1 MYSPVYSVDTI
12 FVKKQNKKQ
21 KPKAKLMNK
30 STKCFMIK
38 FFLYF
43 LCINLTIISLY
54 IMFM

>member
-12 FVKKQNKKQ
+12 FVKKEK

-30 STKCFMIK
+30 STECFIIK

-43 LCINLTIISLY
+43 LCINLAIISLY